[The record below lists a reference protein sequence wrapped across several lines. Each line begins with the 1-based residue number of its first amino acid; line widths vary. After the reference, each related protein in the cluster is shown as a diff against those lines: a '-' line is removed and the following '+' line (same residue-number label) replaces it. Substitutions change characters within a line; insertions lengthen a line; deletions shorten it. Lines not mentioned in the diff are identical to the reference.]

1 MGVYAASLVE
11 PIGHVL
17 AELGSEHALVVH
29 GDDGLDEI
37 TTTGVTRVC
46 EVRGGEVSS
55 YTIEPEA
62 FGLRRAEAAELKG
75 GGPEENAA
83 LMRGVLAGVAGALA
97 DVTAL
102 NARAPLYVAGPPPD
116 LPPRVPKAP
125 APLPPGEAPRKPA
138 PLVRVPGGP
147 PPPA

>member
-62 FGLRRAEAAELKG
+62 FGLRRAEPAELKG

-83 LMRGVLAGVAGALA
+83 LMLGVLAAVHRPRACPAALQA
-97 DVTAL
+97 RVTL
-102 NARAPLYVAGPPPD
+102 AGPPLVPD
-116 LPPRVPKAP
+116 P
-125 APLPPGEAPRKPA
+125 A
-138 PLVRVPGGP
+138 
-147 PPPA
+147 